1 MAIIKK
7 FKAIGD
13 VNQPGRGRVCTFT
26 PHTVRRMVRLANKS
40 PRITAGE
47 LQKLVES
54 WGRKVS
60 ETTIRRH
67 LHHHK
72 LFGRVARKK
81 PLLSINNKLQ
91 RLQFVKCKS
100 DFQWDRVKWSD
111 ETKIKLFGNKHQK
124 WVWRRQKDSHTEKHL
139 ILSVK
144 YGGGSLM
151 LWGCF
156 SSKSPGHL
164 VRIHGI
170 MDSIKYQQ
178 ILNENLTAPSSKLKN
193 GPWLDLPAGQ

>member
-54 WGRKVS
+54 WGQNVS
-60 ETTIRRH
+60 ETTY
-67 LHHHK
+67 LHPHK

-81 PLLSINNKLQ
+81 PLLSISNKLK
-91 RLQFVKCKS
+91 RLQFA
-100 DFQWDRVKWSD
+100 
-111 ETKIKLFGNKHQK
+111 
-124 WVWRRQKDSHTEKHL
+124 
-139 ILSVK
+139 K
-144 YGGGSLM
+144 Y
-151 LWGCF
+151 
-156 SSKSPGHL
+156 H
-164 VRIHGI
+164 V
-170 MDSIKYQQ
+170 YY
-178 ILNENLTAPSSKLKN
+178 
-193 GPWLDLPAGQ
+193 